1 MSASASSRPAAAMPG
16 VFGHIRPRPR
26 WLELRLLLLASV
38 VLVVGSASLGA
49 TVRGRPG
56 DGANLIDL
64 SLWMPLDALAL
75 AIYLG
80 ALFAA
85 HLAFV
90 VTGRRTDQ
98 VLLPAVGMLG
108 GISLLLM
115 ERLPQDL
122 VGRGSS
128 APRGSARSSS
138 SGCSCRWP
146 SRRRSQSSSARIAGS
161 DGTNTPGPR
170 PASRSC
176 C

>member
-1 MSASASSRPAAAMPG
+1 MRP
-16 VFGHIRPRPR
+16 
-26 WLELRLLLLASV
+26 S
-38 VLVVGSASLGA
+38 GA
-49 TVRGRPG
+49 VPG
-56 DGANLIDL
+56 DGADLFDL

-122 VGRGSS
+122 VGAGFFGAEGLGQVQLVWLLLSL
-128 APRGSARSSS
+128 AVATTLAIVIRS
-138 SGCSCRWP
+138 R
-146 SRRRSQSSSARIAGS
+146 
-161 DGTNTPGPR
+161 
-170 PASRSC
+170 
-176 C
+176 

>member
-1 MSASASSRPAAAMPG
+1 MSASASSRPAAALPG
-16 VFGHIRPRPR
+16 ALGHIRPRPR
-26 WLELRLLLLASV
+26 WLELRLLLLASA
-38 VLVVGSASLGA
+38 VLVAGSASLGA
-49 TVRGRPG
+49 TVRGRPE
-56 DGANLIDL
+56 DGANLFDP

-75 AIYLG
+75 VIYLG

-122 VGRGSS
+122 VG
-128 APRGSARSSS
+128 A
-138 SGCSCRWP
+138 GCSEWALATGCR
-146 SRRRSQSSSARIAGS
+146 
-161 DGTNTPGPR
+161 
-170 PASRSC
+170 
-176 C
+176 